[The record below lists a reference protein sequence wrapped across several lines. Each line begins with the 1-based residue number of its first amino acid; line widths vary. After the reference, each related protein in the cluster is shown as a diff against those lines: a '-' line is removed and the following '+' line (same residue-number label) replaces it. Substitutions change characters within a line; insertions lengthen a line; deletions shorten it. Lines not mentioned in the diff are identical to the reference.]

1 MKCEYVEIVFGR
13 QLTVEELDKIAKWL
27 DENISDDYSIF
38 SVTKEVEDEN
48 LPNP

>member
-48 LPNP
+48 LSNP